1 MNQPPEGAAPKRKSP
16 TSPASETSGVIESL
30 QMHSNLKPVG
40 KATNLAG
47 MRVQAVALARQGFR
61 VFPLQPGTKFPAIDA
76 WPTQASSDPDR
87 VHRFWS
93 EALSGDPLDFNIGIA
108 TGNGLFVVDIDVKG
122 GKDGRPGWKAKEAA
136 FGNSPATLTV
146 ASASSHGVHFYFRC
160 PDEMWIGSRP
170 CPTLVGIDIKG
181 DGGYVVGPGSIIAGE
196 QYRVIMQEAPA
207 IATPWLLELAQSQRP
222 VKTQA
227 PAANDDDLDTPDAIA
242 RATSWLVNGAPLHGT
257 YGVANRVLD
266 FGVTIDTA
274 CELMLDHWNDRRP
287 EPRSEEHIL
296 ERVRHAAKYRHTPI
310 GSSSADVEF
319 DVVAL
324 APEHARSETGHDEM
338 PATAGATPWQI
349 CMAADVS
356 ARALLQSARPLVAGI
371 LDCGAMSMLYAP
383 PGSGKTF
390 LMLSIAYAIA
400 SGTAWAGRKCHR
412 GLVVY
417 LVAEGGGGFAKRVMA
432 LQKCHGFGGDLPL
445 GILQV
450 SADLR
455 SNKVDCKKLI
465 AAVRDLER
473 TTGEKCVLIVVD
485 TLSRVL
491 AGGDENSSVDGG
503 ALVKNLDEIR
513 EAIVSHVMVVH
524 HTGKNESKGARGWSG
539 FKAALD
545 TELEIIDKALHVTKQ
560 RDLEFARPIGFR
572 LESVELGQDADG
584 APVSSAVARMD
595 VAPLEDFG
603 DGLTP
608 AQERMMG
615 AFKSAAANKY
625 GDRYRPG
632 DDAFVLTSKEWDAKF
647 DEMGSRHSPIGG
659 RSRQTLDTHRLALL
673 EKCLVKKIKRAQWV
687 AIQ

>member
-1 MNQPPEGAAPKRKSP
+1 MVPRE
-16 TSPASETSGVIESL
+16 
-30 QMHSNLKPVG
+30 
-40 KATNLAG
+40 
-47 MRVQAVALARQGFR
+47 
-61 VFPLQPGTKFPAIDA
+61 
-76 WPTQASSDPDR
+76 
-87 VHRFWS
+87 
-93 EALSGDPLDFNIGIA
+93 
-108 TGNGLFVVDIDVKG
+108 
-122 GKDGRPGWKAKEAA
+122 
-136 FGNSPATLTV
+136 
-146 ASASSHGVHFYFRC
+146 ASAPRMPALRSDWLLPLVTGIRPSKAGAIEMLDGVD
-160 PDEMWIGSRP
+160 DEIAAARARDWLKCHAEIARE
-170 CPTLVGIDIKG
+170 G
-181 DGGYVVGPGSIIAGE
+181 DGGDTAA
-196 QYRVIMQEAPA
+196 YRV
-207 IATPWLLELAQSQRP
+207 S
-222 VKTQA
+222 
-227 PAANDDDLDTPDAIA
+227 A
-242 RATSWLVNGAPLHGT
+242 RVM
-257 YGVANRVLD
+257 D
-266 FGVTIDTA
+266 FGLSPDDA
-274 CELMLDHWNDRRP
+274 LGLMLEHWNDRCEPPWEP
-287 EPRSEEHIL
+287 EQL
-296 ERVRHAAKYRHTPI
+296 EVIVNNAAQYRQKPI
-310 GSSSADVEF
+310 GADSADVEF
-319 DVVAL
+319 DVVELVDDARVR
-324 APEHARSETGHDEM
+324 PEHDDM
-338 PATAGATPWQI
+338 PVIAAATPWRI
-349 CMAADVS
+349 HMAADVS

-432 LQKCHGFGGDLPL
+432 LQKCHGFADDLPL

-455 SNKVDCKKLI
+455 SNKVDCKRLI
-465 AAVRDLER
+465 AAVRELER
-473 TTGEKCVLIVVD
+473 TTGEKCILLVVD

-513 EAIVSHVMVVH
+513 EAIASHVMVVH

-572 LESVELGQDADG
+572 LESIDLGLDADG

-603 DGLTP
+603 DVLTP
-608 AQERMMG
+608 AQERMMA
-615 AFKSAAANKY
+615 AFKSAAATKY
-625 GDRYRPG
+625 GELYRPG

-687 AIQ
+687 ATQ